1 MTSENT
7 ETPLPIL
14 YSFRRCPYAMRARL
28 AVSVS
33 GQRCE
38 LREVV
43 LRDKPPSLLEYSPKG
58 TVPVLVLPDGVVID
72 ESRDVMRWALERSD
86 PEGWMAP
93 ETGNLAEIE
102 SLIDWNDGDFKSN
115 LDRYKYAT
123 RYEGVDPIEHR
134 DQAESFLAALDA
146 RLTEQAYLF
155 GATIGFAD
163 VAIAP
168 FIRQFANADKRW
180 FDATPYTALQQWLEA
195 FVTSPRFVG
204 IMSKYPQWHAGD
216 VQTIFPASD

>member
-134 DQAESFLAALDA
+134 DQAEILGRARCSTNRAGLFIWGTNRLCGCRDSAVYPTVCQCGQAL
-146 RLTEQAYLF
+146 
-155 GATIGFAD
+155 
-163 VAIAP
+163 V
-168 FIRQFANADKRW
+168 
-180 FDATPYTALQQWLEA
+180 
-195 FVTSPRFVG
+195 
-204 IMSKYPQWHAGD
+204 
-216 VQTIFPASD
+216 